1 MAMAMQAFTDIRPAL
16 VPGVLRRH
24 WLLFSLIL
32 LHALVALFVGLIV
45 KEPYQPDIIREL
57 GRLFLAFTPPFLVF
71 LAVYRLSV
79 LCLRLRSIR
88 RVLPVFAQDLRG
100 LATDVDR
107 LLQGAVIL
115 LALSVFSSA
124 KMFLKS
130 SIPDII
136 PFSLD
141 PTFMALDRFLHG
153 GVDPYQLLMPCLAH
167 PVPNMVINAAYV
179 GWIVLVCFCMFLAAF
194 SRDDRPNGDGG
205 AGRTYLLGYILIW
218 MFGGNLMALL
228 FSSAGPV
235 FYQNLGLGDHFVPLR
250 ATLETVHAVSPV
262 WALEIQDALWAR
274 YAEGMNVGISAMPSM
289 HLATSTLMALYAFR
303 HSRALGLAMCVFVGL
318 ILVGSVYLGWHYAVD
333 GYAGILLGIAGWYFG
348 WRLAVWSHRMPVGF
362 GRADGGPLPEAQTR

>member
-1 MAMAMQAFTDIRPAL
+1 MATQALTEVRATV

-24 WLLFSLIL
+24 WLLFGLIA
-32 LHALVALFVGLIV
+32 LHALLALMVGLV
-45 KEPYQPDIIREL
+45 VEEPYQPDIIREL
-57 GRLFLAFTPPFLVF
+57 SRLFLAFTPPFLVF
-71 LAVYRLSV
+71 LAVYHLSV
-79 LCLRLRSIR
+79 LWLRLRSIR

-100 LATDVDR
+100 LVTDGDR
-107 LLQGAVIL
+107 LLQGVVIL

-141 PTFMALDRFLHG
+141 RSFMALDRFLHG
-153 GVDPYQLLMPCLAH
+153 GVDPYQLLISYLAH
-167 PVPNMVINAAYV
+167 PLPNMVINVTYV

-228 FSSAGPV
+228 LSSAGPV
-235 FYQNLGLGDHFVPLR
+235 FYQNLGLGDDFVPLR
-250 ATLETVHAVSPV
+250 STLESLHAVSPV
-262 WALEIQDALWAR
+262 WALEIQDTLWAR

-303 HSRALGLAMCVFVGL
+303 HSRALGLAMCVFVAIIL
-318 ILVGSVYLGWHYAVD
+318 IGSVYLGWHYAVD

-348 WRLAVWSHRMPVGF
+348 WRLAVWSHRKPVGF
-362 GRADGGPLPEAQTR
+362 GRADIGLQPDTRTS